1 MKRAFSLVTQEA
13 VNHPRYA
20 YRVRWNQ
27 AGKRSDRYFT
37 TKAAAS
43 RFATEK
49 DVELTNEGRK
59 HGEFTDSER
68 RAILSA
74 REIGEKMEADGI
86 KGFTIEAA
94 LDHYATHMKSLRSS
108 KSVKVAINE
117 FLDHRETEAKSALH
131 LRDLKYRLAKF
142 SKAFG
147 PRLVASF
154 TTKELDRWLAG
165 IKGAPT
171 TRANYRRILSNFFTF
186 AKSRGYCGEN
196 PVTATARPKV
206 VSSPPGILTPKE
218 TAALLTNCP
227 PEILPALAIGA
238 FAGLR
243 AAEIARLD
251 WGQVNLERGFIEVT
265 AENAKSAKRRLV
277 KITDNLKAW
286 LAPHALTEG
295 RVSVS
300 EMVYRT
306 RLEVAKDAAG
316 LKQWPANALRHS
328 FASYHLAQGQDAAKT
343 ALQLGHAGT
352 EILFEH
358 YRELAE
364 PKDGIAYFDIL
375 PPPPKAKGK
384 ILNFKVA

>member
-1 MKRAFSLVTQEA
+1 MKQTFRLVTLEK

-27 AGKRSDRYFT
+27 AGKRQSRYFP
-37 TKAAAS
+37 TKTAAATFS
-43 RFATEK
+43 TEK

-59 HGEFTDSER
+59 HGEFSDAER
-68 RAILSA
+68 RAILTA
-74 REIGEKMEADGI
+74 RETAAKMEAEGI
-86 KGFTIEAA
+86 KGFSIEAA
-94 LDHYATHMKSLRSS
+94 LDHYAAHMKALRVS
-108 KSVKVAINE
+108 KSVKVAITE
-117 FLDHRETEAKSALH
+117 FLDHREAEAKSVLH

-147 PRLVASF
+147 PRLMASL

-171 TRANYRRILSNFFTF
+171 TRANYRRIVSNFFTF

-196 PVTATARPKV
+196 PVAATARPKV
-206 VSSPPGILTPKE
+206 VSSPPGILTPDQ

-251 WGQVNLERGFIEVT
+251 WREVRLDRGHIEVT
-265 AENAKSAKRRLV
+265 AANAKSSKRRLV
-277 KITDNLKAW
+277 DISDNLKAW

-306 RLEVAKDAAG
+306 RLDVAKDAAG

-328 FASYHLAQGQDAAKT
+328 FASYHLARGQDAAKT
-343 ALQLGHAGT
+343 ALQLGHTDT
-352 EILFEH
+352 EILFDH
-358 YRELAE
+358 YRELVE
-364 PKDGIAYFDIL
+364 PKDGIAYFEIL
-375 PPPPKAKGK
+375 PPPPEAKGK

>member
-37 TKAAAS
+37 TKAAAA
-43 RFATEK
+43 RFAVEK
-49 DVELTNEGRK
+49 DVELINEGRK

-74 REIGEKMEADGI
+74 REIGRQMEADGI

-94 LDHYATHMKSLRSS
+94 LDHYATHIKSLRSS
-108 KSVKVAINE
+108 KSVKLAINE
-117 FLDHRETEAKSALH
+117 FLDHREAEAKSTLH
-131 LRDLKYRLAKF
+131 LRDLKYRLARFNK
-142 SKAFG
+142 SFG
-147 PRLVASF
+147 PRLMASF
-154 TTKELDRWLAG
+154 NTKELDRWLVG

-171 TRANYRRILSNFFTF
+171 TRANYRRILSNLFTF
-186 AKSRGYCGEN
+186 ANSRGYCGEN
-196 PVTATARPKV
+196 PVKATTKAKIK
-206 VSSPPGILTPKE
+206 SKPPGILTPKE
-218 TAALLTNCP
+218 TAALLTNCS
-227 PEILPALAIGA
+227 PEILPAVAIGA

-277 KITDNLKAW
+277 EITDNLKAW

-295 RVSVS
+295 RVSVT
-300 EMVYRT
+300 EMVYRS
-306 RLEVAKDAAG
+306 RLATARDDAK

-328 FASYHLAQGQDAAKT
+328 FATYSLAKGQNAAKT

-352 EILFEH
+352 EILFGH
-358 YRELAE
+358 YIELAE
-364 PKDGIAYFDIL
+364 PKDGVAYFDIL
-375 PPPPKAKGK
+375 PPPPEAKGK
-384 ILNFKVA
+384 ILNFKIA